1 MTIRQMNHHTIMIYE
16 SYKILNELYFQLAGM
31 IGPIELPFDG
41 CPSNAC
47 ASMASGDC
55 PTEVGENLVY
65 ELDFEVRLL
74 SLFNHILASS
84 C

>member
-1 MTIRQMNHHTIMIYE
+1 MIYE
-16 SYKILNELYFQLAGM
+16 SYKILKELYFQLAGM

-65 ELDFEVRLL
+65 ELDFEVKLID
-74 SLFNHILASS
+74 ILAVELFCNSGMS
-84 C
+84 ELQSI

>member
-1 MTIRQMNHHTIMIYE
+1 MSTIDLIKVSYFYCILVVISILYLYRNHIQ
-16 SYKILNELYFQLAGM
+16 YFQLAGM

-65 ELDFEVRLL
+65 ELDFEVKLL
-74 SLFNHILASS
+74 SL
-84 C
+84 